1 MIYCSECGIE
11 ISRESKDIPMIPHTP
26 AEAVRENEF
35 APTCD
40 KAGSYEEVIYCSEC
54 GIEIS
59 RESKDIPMIPHTPA
73 EAVRENEVAPT
84 CDKAGSYEEVIYCS
98 ECGIEISRESKTVP
112 ATEAHEDNNHNHRCD
127 ACGKQLTECIDENND
142 RKCDICGKILRR
154 TIDDAVSVF
163 AIDDICEA
171 DLIKWHSAVIV
182 IGDTVSLRIKFRLPA
197 KEDMDGNIIRA
208 DFADGTV
215 CVFTQDDLVLG
226 EDGFFYVE
234 IKDIPASRFDTE
246 FTIAMYADEQLA
258 SDILHYSVASYV
270 YAMKD
275 NDRTGPRVKEMYEDP
290 QS

>member
-1 MIYCSECGIE
+1 M
-11 ISRESKDIPMIPHTP
+11 
-26 AEAVRENEF
+26 
-35 APTCD
+35 
-40 KAGSYEEVIYCSEC
+40 IYCSEC